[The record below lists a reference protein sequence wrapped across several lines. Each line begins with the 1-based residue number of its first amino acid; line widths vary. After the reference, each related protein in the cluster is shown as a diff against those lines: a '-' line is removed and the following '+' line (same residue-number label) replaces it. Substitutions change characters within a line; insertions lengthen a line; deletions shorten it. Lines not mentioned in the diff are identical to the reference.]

1 LADQGADVI
10 KIEEPDVGDYAR
22 YMEPYIDGTGS
33 IFSTVNRGKRS
44 ISLDLSDEPGQEV
57 LRRLASN
64 ADVVVEGF
72 RPGVMESLNVSYD
85 DLSALNEDLIYCS
98 ISGYGQDG
106 PFADRAGH
114 DLNYEGYA
122 GFLDM
127 TRSRLDRAPAIP
139 GVPVADL
146 AAGLQAGYQIVGAL
160 LGRELGNDYERYLD
174 VSMAES
180 ALSLT
185 QVVLAAALAG
195 EDPRPGETLLT
206 GKYPCYGIYP
216 TRDDKYV
223 TLSALEPKFWSN
235 FCEAVERPDLEE
247 LHLSE
252 EASQRTKLRGE
263 LETLFRTK
271 SRDEWEDKLGDE
283 DVMVGAVLEPSEV
296 VETDHFLERD
306 TINTEE
312 YRVNLVGGSDSEKR
326 DWPEKGEH
334 TEEVLSESG
343 YSSEELNRLR
353 DEGIV

>member
-1 LADQGADVI
+1 VSY
-10 KIEEPDVGDYAR
+10 E
-22 YMEPYIDGTGS
+22 
-33 IFSTVNRGKRS
+33 
-44 ISLDLSDEPGQEV
+44 DLSEV
-57 LRRLASN
+57 
-64 ADVVVEGF
+64 
-72 RPGVMESLNVSYD
+72 
-85 DLSALNEDLIYCS
+85 NEELIYCS

-127 TRSRLDRAPAIP
+127 TRSRLDQAPAIP

-146 AAGLQAGYQIVGAL
+146 AAGLQAGYQIVSSL
-160 LGRELGNDYERYLD
+160 LGRELGNDYDRYLD

-223 TLSALEPKFWSN
+223 TLSALEPKFWLN
-235 FCEAVERPDLEE
+235 FCEAVDRPELEE

-252 EASQRTKLRGE
+252 DASQRTKLRDE
-263 LETLFRTK
+263 LEALFRTK
-271 SRDEWEDKLGDE
+271 PRDEWEDQLGDE

-306 TINTEE
+306 AIDTEE
-312 YRVNLVGGSDSEKR
+312 YRVNLVGNSDTEKR

-334 TEEVLSESG
+334 TEEVLSGCG
-343 YSSEELNRLR
+343 YSRDELNTLR
-353 DEGIV
+353 NEEVF